1 MRSSV
6 AAVLTLLAAVVAQH
20 DDSTTTSTIDAGC
33 QRFLDSLNANT
44 KLDTCLKSITTAT
57 AAFNSPDSAAA
68 ATSSEITAAFD
79 SMCSSTACVRDDVV
93 DLLTQFAGACAD
105 DLVTTQEVSSTYDML
120 YNMIPMRSTL
130 CTKDGAQYCAL
141 KKEIVGSS
149 DALQLPEGELAQIVM
164 ANLDQMGTANVG
176 FWFLTPDSDVIALC
190 STCAQ
195 DMLAGMVAMQDAVP
209 YAIGINQSPLL
220 QGQAK
225 IWQAV
230 TTKCSAE
237 VAANVA
243 VKGGTEEEDGE
254 RNSAPALCVTPVLA
268 GAVLAGMAALAL

>member
-1 MRSSV
+1 MLCTRWIGCAYCCV
-6 AAVLTLLAAVVAQH
+6 QDETTAA
-20 DDSTTTSTIDAGC
+20 STIDAGC

-44 KLDTCLKSITTAT
+44 KLDVCLKSITSAT
-57 AAFNSPDSAAA
+57 AAFNSPDTANA

-120 YNMIPMRSTL
+120 YNVIPMRTTL

-141 KKEIVGSS
+141 KKEIVGTS

-176 FWFLTPDSDVIALC
+176 FWFLTPESDVAALC
-190 STCAQ
+190 SLCAQ

-230 TTKCSAE
+230 STRCSAE

-243 VKGGTEEEDGE
+243 VKGGTKEEEG
-254 RNSAPALCVTPVLA
+254 RSGASALSVSPILA
-268 GAVLAGMAALAL
+268 GAMLAGIAAMAL